1 MDLTCESKMSDSGRM
16 HFPVHGNGLLE
27 GLRPGQARLLVAII
41 ALLCILYVAFALT
54 PSSYSLAYEYL
65 GLAPQQPLLGSARHV
80 RTDEWMVFTPYIQI
94 AVNNDFGQVNA
105 HSAYHESLR
114 TFQALPLRDWGLL
127 FKPYHWAFFVLP
139 AANAYSFFFMFMA
152 MAFLVGWAML
162 LRQLRLPA
170 LAAVL
175 LSTTLFFAPF
185 VQVWWT
191 SNAGAFALAPW
202 AALAWLG
209 IGNRWLRIAASAY
222 ALAAWL
228 IAVSY
233 PPFIISSVLAMAVL
247 VLACRRDAITLARL
261 FDAVAAG
268 ALALAVFVGYFHD
281 VIPIVRNT
289 VYPGQ
294 RQSAGGE
301 VGPISLLAHFF
312 PNLMTY
318 RFVPLPLFKA
328 SNDCEI
334 AVLGSLLPLFTL
346 VLADPARLRGWIR
359 TQRSTLLILAT
370 GLLLVA
376 CWIFLPVPLWVGQLT
391 GLSMVPPS
399 RALLAFGL
407 LLNIGCA
414 MILVHCGVRLE
425 RWRLLLLA
433 ALLVAGS
440 LAKFLFGEGRYS
452 RLHSVADA
460 LPYLCLAGLALAAR
474 RPQLSRHA
482 TSLVLGAAALA
493 NLLGNG
499 LFNPVQPA
507 GPIFAMDRAAVLQSL
522 HERGARNNTEG
533 VLVAPGGFG
542 GLLPGIGIAA
552 VNHVLYLPRMEY
564 FRRYFPDLPDAQF
577 NDTFNRYHHIT
588 VAADGDVPYPLQG
601 DLVQLP
607 AKVLLAAPGKACDR
621 PAAQGCA
628 AASLEP

>member
-1 MDLTCESKMSDSGRM
+1 MNDNGRTP
-16 HFPVHGNGLLE
+16 FPAQNPGQTG
-27 GLRPGQARLLVAII
+27 GLRPGQARLLAGIMV
-41 ALLCILYVAFALT
+41 LLCILYVALALT

-65 GLAPQQPLLGSARHV
+65 GLAPQQPLLGTARYI

-114 TFQALPLRDWGLL
+114 TFQALPLLDWGLL

-152 MAFLVGWAML
+152 MAFLSGWALL
-162 LRQLRLPA
+162 LRQLRMPA

-175 LSTTLFFAPF
+175 VSTTLFFAPF

-202 AALAWLG
+202 AAVAWLG
-209 IGNRWLRIAASAY
+209 IGHRALRIVASAY

-233 PPFIISSVLAMAVL
+233 PPFIISSVLALAVL
-247 VLACRRDAITLARL
+247 VLAVRRDAITVVRL
-261 FDAVAAG
+261 VDAAIAG
-268 ALALAVFVGYFHD
+268 AIALAVFVGYFHD
-281 VIPIVRNT
+281 IIPIVRNT

-294 RQSAGGE
+294 RQSAGGG
-301 VGPISLLAHFF
+301 VGLTSLLAHLF

-318 RFVPLPLFKA
+318 RFAPLPLFKA

-346 VLADPARLRGWIR
+346 VLADGARLREWAKSH
-359 TQRSTLLILAT
+359 RSSLLILAA
-370 GLLLVA
+370 GLLFIA
-376 CWIFLPVPLWVGQLT
+376 CWIFLPVPAVVGKLT
-391 GLSMVPPS
+391 TLSMVPPA

-407 LLNIGCA
+407 LLNIACA
-414 MILVHCGVRLE
+414 MILVHCGVRLQ

-433 ALLVAGS
+433 ALLMVGS
-440 LAKFLFGEGRYS
+440 LAKFLFGEGQFS
-452 RLHSVADA
+452 RLHSTADA
-460 LPYLCLAGLALAAR
+460 IPYLCLAGLAVAAR
-474 RPQLSRHA
+474 RPKLSAHA
-482 TSLVLGAAALA
+482 ASLVLATAALA

-499 LFNPVQPA
+499 LFNPVQQA
-507 GPIFAMDRAAVLQSL
+507 GPIFAMDRAAVLHSL
-522 HERGARNNTEG
+522 QARGSATTTEG

-542 GLLPGIGIAA
+542 GLLPGVGIPA
-552 VNHVLYLPRMEY
+552 VNHVLYLPQMDY
-564 FRRYFPDLPDAQF
+564 FRRYFPSMSDDDF
-577 NDTFNRYHHIT
+577 NFTFNRYHHIT
-588 VAADGDVPYPLQG
+588 VAPDGDAPRVLQG
-601 DLVQLP
+601 DLVELP
-607 AKVLLAAPGKACDR
+607 AKPLLAT
-621 PAAQGCA
+621 PAR
-628 AASLEP
+628 